1 MGIKV
6 EQKVGEPP
14 VERVVL
20 ATAIRDIGEA
30 ARKLKSSGLNRRAIV
45 LLLAESSKVP
55 RRSVDAVLYA
65 MEQLEK
71 DYCR

>member
-1 MGIKV
+1 MGVKV
-6 EQKVGEPP
+6 EQKKDEPP

-30 ARKLKSSGLNRRAIV
+30 ARKLRQSGLNRRAVV

-55 RRSVDAVLYA
+55 RGAVNAVLDA
-65 MEQLEK
+65 IEQLER
-71 DYCR
+71 DFCR